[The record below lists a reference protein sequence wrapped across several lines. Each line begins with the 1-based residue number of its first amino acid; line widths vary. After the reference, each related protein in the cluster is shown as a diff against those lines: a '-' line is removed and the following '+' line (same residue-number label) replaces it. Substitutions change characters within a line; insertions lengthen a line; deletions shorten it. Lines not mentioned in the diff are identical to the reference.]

1 MIWKLILNGFGFSWF
16 QVYDC
21 TGVSGRIN
29 FLVSRQIYETLQLTS
44 DNLWENDD
52 FGESDLSSGQVLPL
66 GLSISDPVPINERIK
81 LIKEKL
87 VNIFSSLLQTQKY
100 LVDKYRYN
108 FKYNSSM
115 LWLFYYLVPLQS
127 DTIMM
132 S

>member
-1 MIWKLILNGFGFSWF
+1 MIFENLWSVVLIALVAVILSKYKGIVLILKLILNGFGFSWF

-21 TGVSGRIN
+21 TGVSGRTN

-87 VNIFSSLLQTQKY
+87 VNIFSSCQKTRIFRTPI
-100 LVDKYRYN
+100 RY
-108 FKYNSSM
+108 S
-115 LWLFYYLVPLQS
+115 
-127 DTIMM
+127 
-132 S
+132 